1 MLDGKPGLTRG
12 AAVPLALVGLIGAG
26 VASAKPFTTSDSVK
40 DFRMDQD
47 KILYT
52 TPSLDQVLWQ
62 LTEDQGSWQ
71 LTERNQVV
79 IIEQAEVRTG
89 SSKDSDIAGT
99 PSLKI
104 SLWDKGYRGR
114 YMIFG
119 SRDSGDSESTSRLM
133 TGALEA
139 MQSAGDEASLAF
151 MFTGRPTT
159 GSDGITYQ
167 SIGIYASVY
176 GISDQDFLAHYNRQ
190 PLSIPLGAPSSRGRM
205 DREATNAS
213 AGETPLPATPLLV
226 IAGLVGLGIL
236 RRR

>member
-1 MLDGKPGLTRG
+1 MLDDKPGLTRG
-12 AAVPLALVGLIGAG
+12 AAVLLAFVALIGAG

-40 DFRMDQD
+40 DFRVDQD

-52 TPSLDQVLWQ
+52 TPSLDQVTW
-62 LTEDQGSWQ
+62 D

-79 IIEQAEVRTG
+79 IIEKAELRTG
-89 SSKDSDIAGT
+89 PSQDSDIAGT
-99 PSLKI
+99 LNLKI
-104 SLWDKGYRGR
+104 SLWDKGSRGR

-119 SRDSGDSESTSRLM
+119 SRDSGDSESTTRLM
-133 TGALEA
+133 SGTLEA
-139 MQSAGDEASLAF
+139 MQSASDEESLAF

-159 GSDGITYQ
+159 GSDGIAYQ

-176 GISDQDFLAHYNRQ
+176 GMKDRDFLRHINRQ
-190 PLSIPLGAPSSRGRM
+190 SLSSTGP
-205 DREATNAS
+205 TQAS
-213 AGETPLPATPLLV
+213 ASGLSGSSGEMPLPATPLLI

>member
-1 MLDGKPGLTRG
+1 MLDDKPGLKWSAT
-12 AAVPLALVGLIGAG
+12 VLVVLVALFGAG
-26 VASAKPFTTSDSVK
+26 VATAKPFTTSDSVK
-40 DFRMDQD
+40 DFRMDQG

-52 TPSLDQVLWQ
+52 TPSLDQV
-62 LTEDQGSWQ
+62 SWQ

-79 IIEQAEVRTG
+79 MIEQAELRTG
-89 SSKDSDIAGT
+89 LSSDSAVAG
-99 PSLKI
+99 SLNLKI
-104 SLWDKGYRGR
+104 SRGDKGSRGR

-139 MQSAGDEASLAF
+139 MQSASDEESLAF

-176 GISDQDFLAHYNRQ
+176 GINEQDFLAHYNSQ
-190 PLSIPLGAPSSRGRM
+190 PLSIPLGAQSSRM
-205 DREATNAS
+205 DRQAANAP
-213 AGETPLPATPLLV
+213 AGEAPLPATPLLV

>member
-1 MLDGKPGLTRG
+1 MLDDKPGLKWG
-12 AAVPLALVGLIGAG
+12 ATVLGVLVALFGAG
-26 VASAKPFTTSDSVK
+26 VATAKPFTTSDSVK
-40 DFRMDQD
+40 DFRMDQG

-52 TPSLDQVLWQ
+52 TPSLDQV
-62 LTEDQGSWQ
+62 SWQ

-79 IIEQAEVRTG
+79 MIEQAELRTG
-89 SSKDSDIAGT
+89 LSSNSDVAG
-99 PSLKI
+99 SLNLKI
-104 SLWDKGYRGR
+104 SRGDKGSRGR

-119 SRDSGDSESTSRLM
+119 SRDSGDRESTSRLM

-139 MQSAGDEASLAF
+139 MQSASDEESLAF

-176 GISDQDFLAHYNRQ
+176 GISDQDFLPHYNSQ
-190 PLSIPLGAPSSRGRM
+190 PLSIPLGAQRPTGRR
-205 DREATNAS
+205 DRQAANAP
-213 AGETPLPATPLLV
+213 AGEAPLPATPLLV